1 MILGSISLEFS
12 VDSKD
17 AKGRTQLMNAAVNGK
32 VQAVK
37 GLMKRDADLCLMNNG
52 GWNSLQLAAL
62 GGNSEIIAQILTH
75 VPNIESRCAE
85 NLSLFMI
92 PFVNCN

>member
-12 VDSKD
+12 VDSQD
-17 AKGRTQLMNAAVNGK
+17 AKGITQLMNAAVNGK

-37 GLMKRDADLCLMNNG
+37 GLMKREADLCLMNNG

-62 GGNSEIIAQILTH
+62 GGNSEIIALMLTH
-75 VPNIESRCAE
+75 VPNSESRCAE

-92 PFVNCN
+92 LFVNCN

>member
-1 MILGSISLEFS
+1 
-12 VDSKD
+12 
-17 AKGRTQLMNAAVNGK
+17 
-32 VQAVK
+32 
-37 GLMKRDADLCLMNNG
+37 MKREADLCLMKNG
-52 GWNSLQLAAL
+52 EWNSLQLAAL
-62 GGNSEIIAQILTH
+62 SGNSEIIAQILTH

>member
-12 VDSKD
+12 VESQD

-37 GLMKRDADLCLMNNG
+37 GLRKRDADLYLMNNG
-52 GWNSLQLAAL
+52 GWNSLQLATL
-62 GGNSEIIAQILTH
+62 GGNSEIIAQMLTH
-75 VPNIESRCAE
+75 VPNIESRCAD
-85 NLSLFMI
+85 NLSLFMN